1 MAIWRATRLKVTKPS
16 LSHSSALPPSPLS
29 LFFLFLSPLF
39 SVLSF
44 PVSGARCELWVKRSW
59 IILRRFNC
67 LTPNYIPHFLKPLS
81 LVRMTAQTFSF
92 RADSRGL
99 RQILRL
105 SRSVTQS
112 VWPRF
117 YLKSLWKGE
126 RKPFLY
132 SVCHRCV
139 VSVCCSFVVL
149 VALLNVLIS
158 GRETENLPLNFCLSL
173 PNRDAA
179 KPTPPP
185 SPPTSL
191 PHHSLMKRP
200 RDNIWHWSIDV
211 TTRRLKV
218 FCQ

>member
-1 MAIWRATRLKVTKPS
+1 MESNQIKGNQTISFTLFCPAPLPS
-16 LSHSSALPPSPLS
+16 LS

-44 PVSGARCELWVKRSW
+44 PVSGARCELWVKRRW

-92 RADSRGL
+92 RADSGGL

-117 YLKSLWKGE
+117 YLKSLWEGE
-126 RKPFLY
+126 KKSPFYTL
-132 SVCHRCV
+132 SVTG
-139 VSVCCSFVVL
+139 VSSQSVVL
-149 VALLNVLIS
+149 LLFLLHCWMFWSLGEKQKTCPSTSVWVFQIEMLQSQIS
-158 GRETENLPLNFCLSL
+158 
-173 PNRDAA
+173 
-179 KPTPPP
+179 PP
-185 SPPTSL
+185 SPPTSPGP
-191 PHHSLMKRP
+191 PHPPPSL
-200 RDNIWHWSIDV
+200 I
-211 TTRRLKV
+211 TL
-218 FCQ
+218 

>member
-1 MAIWRATRLKVTKPS
+1 MESNQIKGNQTISFTLFCPAPLPS
-16 LSHSSALPPSPLS
+16 LS

-44 PVSGARCELWVKRSW
+44 PVSGARCELWVKRRW

-117 YLKSLWKGE
+117 YLKSLWEGE
-126 RKPFLY
+126 KKALSILCLSPVCRPSLLFFCCSCCIVECFDLWERNRKPAPQLL
-132 SVCHRCV
+132 SESSKSRCCKAK
-139 VSVCCSFVVL
+139 SPLPPPRHPL
-149 VALLNVLIS
+149 V
-158 GRETENLPLNFCLSL
+158 PH
-173 PNRDAA
+173 PH
-179 KPTPPP
+179 PPP
-185 SPPTSL
+185 SLITL
-191 PHHSLMKRP
+191 
-200 RDNIWHWSIDV
+200 
-211 TTRRLKV
+211 
-218 FCQ
+218 